1 MRSLI
6 KKLPGYRW
14 RLGHEWQMWRG
25 RVSERN
31 RRRAFEAW
39 LRDFQTSRAEL
50 LIGSNFVEFGGCR
63 HHMHAIQKCSTLRA
77 ELVPS
82 ERVLASVPA
91 GCFSGEFRDAF
102 MKIPPPPGVWAI
114 HTHVFPWLV
123 DWCHHHRDAGFRW
136 IHTHHNWYYPEFTRE
151 GDPLEPWQETLNETF
166 LFALQHCD
174 VPLCVSKW
182 QRDFMKREHDVES
195 TYLPNGVDVPLCD
208 RGRADR
214 FRRRHRLF
222 ARFILWAGRNDP
234 VKNPAE
240 FVRLAQA
247 IPDLQFA
254 MMGQWLDAEVM
265 RKDWDLESPENL
277 RYLGSGSHAEVQDAL
292 AACSALVV
300 TSKREG
306 LPTLVLEAMS
316 HGKPIVVPDEAGC
329 MEAIG
334 DGEFGFIYR
343 LGNIP
348 DLVEMTHAA
357 LSDRERCSRARARV
371 LQEYDWRLVAPK
383 LDAIYRGKD
392 PDGHV

>member
-63 HHMHAIQKCSTLRA
+63 HHMHAIQKFSTLRA
-77 ELVPS
+77 ELAPS

-102 MKIPPPPGVWAI
+102 MKIPPPPGVRAI

-136 IHTHHNWYYPEFTRE
+136 IHTHHNWYYSEFTRE

-214 FRRRHRLF
+214 FRRRHHLAGPF
-222 ARFILWAGRNDP
+222 LLYVGRNDP
-234 VKNPAE
+234 VKNPAD
-240 FVRLAQA
+240 FVHLA
-247 IPDLQFA
+247 LA
-254 MMGQWLDAEVM
+254 MPAQRFVMIGDGLTAETLRDEWQVDA
-265 RKDWDLESPENL
+265 PANL
-277 RYLGSGSHAEVQDAL
+277 TLPGPASHKGVQDAI
-292 AACSALVV
+292 AACSVLVV

-306 LPTLVLEAMS
+306 LPTLVMEGMA
-316 HGKPIVVPDEAGC
+316 HRKPVVVPDEAGC

-334 DGEFGFIYR
+334 DGEFGYIYQQ
-343 LGNIP
+343 GNIV
-348 DLVEMTHAA
+348 DLAANVELAMKDAA
-357 LSDRERCSRARARV
+357 IGIRARQRV
-371 LQEYDWRLVAPK
+371 LDEYDWRVVAPK
-383 LDAIYRGKD
+383 LDAIYRGGV
-392 PDGHV
+392 PS